1 MNPALWVAK
10 TGLDS
15 QQTRLQVVANNLANA
30 STTGFKKDRAVFED
44 LIYQNYKQ
52 PGAQSTQDS
61 TLPSGLLLGTGVRVA
76 GTQKMHLQG
85 GFTHTG
91 NSLDLAIQGQGFF
104 QVLRPDGTTAYTRDG
119 EFQINEQG
127 QVVTNDGYL
136 LQPGITIPAN
146 STGITIG
153 TDGTVS
159 VVEPGNG
166 GVSTQVGQIETSEF
180 VNSSGLFPIGE
191 NQFQETLSSG
201 APTTGLPGLEGR
213 GALLQ
218 GSLESSNVN
227 TVEELVT
234 LIETQ
239 RTFEMNSKSV
249 STADKMM
256 SYFTNN
262 V

>member
-10 TGLDS
+10 TGLDA

-30 STTGFKKDRAVFED
+30 STVGFKRDRAVFED
-44 LIYQNYKQ
+44 LIYQNYRQ

-61 TLPSGLLLGTGVRVA
+61 TLPSGLMLGTGVRIA

-85 GFTHTG
+85 NFTHTG
-91 NSLDLAIQGQGFF
+91 NSLDIAIQGNGFF
-104 QVLRPDGTTAYTRDG
+104 QVLRPDGSIAYTRNG
-119 EFQINEQG
+119 QFQLDEQG

-136 LQPGITIPAN
+136 LQPSIVVPAN
-146 STGITIG
+146 MVSLTIG
-153 TDGTVS
+153 SDGTVS
-159 VVEPGNG
+159 ALEQGNTTPTNIG
-166 GVSTQVGQIETSEF
+166 TIEIAQF
-180 VNSSGLFPIGE
+180 VNPAGLMPIGE
-191 NQFQETLSSG
+191 NQFLETQSSG
-201 APTTGLPGLEGR
+201 APDVGTPGLDSR
-213 GALLQ
+213 GSLLQ

-227 TVEELVT
+227 TVEELVN

-239 RTFEMNSKSV
+239 RTFEMNSKSI

-256 SYFTNN
+256 QFFTNT